1 MANGMTDIEMKDFTS
16 VTGVNDGDSIVLVLK
31 GGEGGKIGIAL
42 FKAAVTADIKPSIS
56 DGYWWVGSVNTGVE
70 AAGKTPEFRKST
82 LGIEWRYITEADSA
96 WRLLVNFSDI
106 RFRFEELT
114 AAQQESLKLKFS
126 DLTAVEIAELQKP
139 AADMIT
145 KLQTTNDTAD
155 AAEKLRI
162 VAERERVTR
171 EQSRTE
177 KETQRITAESVRGGN
192 ETTRMDNELKRVA
205 AESARVTE
213 FTRLK
218 EESET
223 ATADA
228 TSQAEYAKE
237 VGDAVK
243 NGHITITE
251 AAYNALVN
259 AGTVNPE
266 IFYYIIEEE

>member
-82 LGIEWRYITEADSA
+82 LGIEWRYTTEADSA

-126 DLTAVEIAELQKP
+126 DLTAAEIAELQKP
-139 AADMIT
+139 AADMIA

-155 AAEKLRI
+155 AAEKLRTA
-162 VAERERVTR
+162 AEQERVTR
-171 EQSRTE
+171 EESRTE
-177 KETQRITAESVRGGN
+177 KETRRIAAEAVRVGN
-192 ETTRMDNELKRVA
+192 ETTRMDNELERVD

-213 FTRLK
+213 FTQKIK
-218 EESET
+218 ESTDAAAE
-223 ATADA
+223 ARKQADYA
-228 TSQAEYAKE
+228 KAEGDRVKAGHVVLTEAEYAAI
-237 VGDAVK
+237 VA
-243 NGHITITE
+243 
-251 AAYNALVN
+251 
-259 AGTVNPE
+259 AGTINPDT
-266 IFYYIIEEE
+266 FYYLYEL